1 MAKDKCVLC
10 GKDSPY
16 EMDVNIDY
24 RNGYIEGAGQLCE
37 NCWDAGTERESML
50 IQTHIIEN
58 TPNDMELG
66 KKVRQLYW
74 EHKNK

>member
-1 MAKDKCVLC
+1 MPKDTCILC

-37 NCWDAGTERESML
+37 NCWDAGTKRESLL
-50 IQTHIIEN
+50 IPVSMIKDN
-58 TPNDMELG
+58 PNDFELG
-66 KKVRQLYW
+66 KLVRNLYY
-74 EHKNK
+74 KTID

>member
-37 NCWDAGTERESML
+37 NCWDAGTKRDSLL
-50 IQTHIIEN
+50 IPISTIKN

-66 KKVRQLYW
+66 KLVRKLYH
-74 EHKNK
+74 ETIK